1 MSMSL
6 IVNQMQRWMRTA
18 FLGQGPSVAP
28 LNGAVRWQPGV
39 RPGVPVARAARAAV
53 TPFKVP
59 ALAQRPVAPRRSY
72 VRVDPVDRRRAVI
85 CGSPAQVCAVL
96 EIMARTE
103 GTQAR

>member
-1 MSMSL
+1 MGMSM

-28 LNGAVRWQPGV
+28 LNGGMRWQPGV
-39 RPGVPVARAARAAV
+39 RPAMPVTRTPI

-59 ALAQRPVAPRRSY
+59 ASTAQRSAAPRRSY

-96 EIMARTE
+96 EIMARAE
-103 GTQAR
+103 GVQAR